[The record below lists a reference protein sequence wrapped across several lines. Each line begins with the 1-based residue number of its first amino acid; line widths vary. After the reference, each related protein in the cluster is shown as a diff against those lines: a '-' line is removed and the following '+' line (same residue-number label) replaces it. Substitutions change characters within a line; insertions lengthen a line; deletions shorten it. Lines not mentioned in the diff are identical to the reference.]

1 VAEPNVVNV
10 RWWDGYLETFEAS
23 EVRAG
28 GFRLW
33 MRLTDGQERQV
44 PLLGVRWWSQSIE
57 SHAAPGVS
65 E

>member
-1 VAEPNVVNV
+1 MSTANIINV

-23 EVRAG
+23 E
-28 GFRLW
+28 
-33 MRLTDGQERQV
+33 V